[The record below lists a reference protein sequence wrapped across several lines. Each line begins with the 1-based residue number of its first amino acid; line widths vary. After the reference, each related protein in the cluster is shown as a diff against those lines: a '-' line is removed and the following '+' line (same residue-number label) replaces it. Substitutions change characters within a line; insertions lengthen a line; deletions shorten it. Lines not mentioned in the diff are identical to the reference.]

1 MRLGIG
7 SFAYAWAIGVPGF
20 APPRPMT
27 ALDLVERAAE
37 LGLGLVQ
44 IGDNLPLHRLS
55 ERALDELQ
63 ARAAALSVDI
73 EVGTRG
79 IAPEQ
84 LVHYLELAERFSSP
98 ILRIVIDTALHR
110 PDPAEVLST
119 LRPLLERFE
128 RADVI
133 LAIENHDRFAA
144 ATLADLVAELASPC
158 VGICLDS
165 INSLGAL
172 EGTKEVTA
180 ILAPF
185 VVSLHVKD
193 VIIRRSNETMGF
205 VVEGRPAGQGM
216 IDVPWLIGEMRAKAR
231 SPNAILE
238 LWPPKGST
246 IEESIATEDE
256 WAKTSI
262 RYLRA
267 LIPGR

>member
-7 SFAYAWAIGVPGF
+7 SFAYAWAIGVAGF

-37 LGLGLVQ
+37 LGVRLVQ

-98 ILRIVIDTALHR
+98 ILRIVIDTALHH
-110 PDPAEVLST
+110 PDPVEVVET
-119 LRPLLERFE
+119 LRPLLARLERSG
-128 RADVI
+128 VI
-133 LAIENHDRFAA
+133 LAIENHDRFGA
-144 ATLADLVAELASPC
+144 ATLAEIVTELASPA
-158 VGICLDS
+158 VGICLDT

-180 ILAPF
+180 ILAPL

-193 VIIRRSNETMGF
+193 VLIRRSNETMGF

-216 IDVPWLIGEMRAKAR
+216 IDVPWLIQEMHAKAR

-238 LWPPKGST
+238 LWPPQGPT
-246 IEESIATEDE
+246 IEATIATEDE

-267 LIPGR
+267 HVPGK